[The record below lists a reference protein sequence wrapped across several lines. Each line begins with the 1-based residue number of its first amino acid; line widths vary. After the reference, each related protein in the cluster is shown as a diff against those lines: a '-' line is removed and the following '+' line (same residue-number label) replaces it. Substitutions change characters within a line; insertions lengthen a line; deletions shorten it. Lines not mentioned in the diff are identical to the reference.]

1 MKQRNIGW
9 MAALMVMASAGSM
22 LAHHALGNYD
32 TTKAVHVKGTV
43 VLFQMVNPHSILI
56 LDEKSENGKTQ
67 RWAIDGP
74 AVRNLTQSGFTRERL
89 KAGDTVEV
97 CGYVTRAGVDAERTV
112 NTEPITLSLKATTP
126 KTMTGK
132 IMDGEILVMP
142 DGQQLKWSDYGIH
155 KCYEAR

>member
-1 MKQRNIGW
+1 MRKRNFGW
-9 MAALMVMASAGSM
+9 LAAVLGVASAGSM

-32 TTKAVHVKGTV
+32 TSKAVHVKGTV

-74 AVRNLTQSGFTRERL
+74 TVRQLTVSGFTKDRL

-97 CGYVTRAGVDAERTV
+97 CGYVTRSGSDRTV

-132 IMDGEILVMP
+132 IMDGELMVMP
-142 DGQQLKWSDYGIH
+142 DGQQLK
-155 KCYEAR
+155 